1 MTSDLL
7 NSAQLA
13 EYLQTSRDR
22 AYRLMGGAIPATKVG
37 RQWLA
42 RRADVDAYVAAGRTT
57 AKVRTRRATRPPPR
71 PRSPNLCHTV

>member
-57 AKVRTRRATRPPPR
+57 AKVRTRRARGR
-71 PRSPNLCHTV
+71 RASP

>member
-22 AYRLMGGAIPATKVG
+22 AYRLMGGAILDGEPV
-37 RQWLA
+37 
-42 RRADVDAYVAAGRTT
+42 T
-57 AKVRTRRATRPPPR
+57 A
-71 PRSPNLCHTV
+71 